1 MTKRKKILIVDDSN
15 YQRQGLKKLLDDNGY
30 QVFEAEDAIDGI
42 QLFRKIM
49 PDLVIMDINMPIME
63 GTDAVRYIKKI
74 DHDALVIMFSTLDDE
89 KSVMEAI
96 KAGARDFITK
106 PLKDKLMLDTV
117 DRLINKF
124 SNGRKD

>member
-1 MTKRKKILIVDDSN
+1 MAKRKKILIVDDSV
-15 YQRQGLKKLLDDNGY
+15 YQRQGLKKLLDENGY

-42 QLFRKIM
+42 QLFRKIK
-49 PDLVIMDINMPIME
+49 PDVVVMDINMPVME

-74 DHDALVIMFSTLDDE
+74 DHDAVVVMFSTLDDE

-106 PLKDKLMLDTV
+106 PLQNKLMLDTL
-117 DRLINKF
+117 DRLIN
-124 SNGRKD
+124 NNPTGRK